1 MVTTTS
7 QDSRKHLA
15 TPQSPRKRRIAAIAA
30 VLAAAAAAQRK
41 FVADFNKQ
49 AKNNSKLTG
58 KGWLDE
64 LIAGHPKHF
73 YNSMGMNKHVF
84 AKLLEELIQ
93 VGLHDTR
100 YVTAEEQLAIFLYL
114 AVTGLAQ
121 RHLEE
126 HFQRSPDTI
135 SKSVM
140 FCI

>member
-1 MVTTTS
+1 
-7 QDSRKHLA
+7 
-15 TPQSPRKRRIAAIAA
+15 
-30 VLAAAAAAQRK
+30 
-41 FVADFNKQ
+41 
-49 AKNNSKLTG
+49 
-58 KGWLDE
+58 LDE

-121 RHLEE
+121 RHLKNAFSKVQTQFPSQSCFVYNSEYVIDV
-126 HFQRSPDTI
+126 FQSC
-135 SKSVM
+135 SSHS
-140 FCI
+140 